1 MANLKLNT
9 LEIMFE
15 EFTNSYDLNTTISR
29 KASKFYPKPK
39 DMERGN
45 DTYFVKQELML
56 TTIENTF
63 DVSASSKSDIIERAI
78 PVTFRN
84 PDNVLYE
91 LTAKEMR
98 DPDKMRDAGK
108 AAAKKLAST
117 VDRILYQTVALQA
130 AIVVKKVGALTWD
143 DGAIAEA
150 ALVQRGYES
159 SDLSLFM
166 NAQDWLAVA
175 KDLGNRA
182 YLGDRNKDAYERSKV
197 PDIANFQTFRTANQY
212 NLAAVGTVTGTT
224 VSGTQSF
231 TPTSMTGN
239 LPTDNRQ
246 MTLTVAGANI
256 ANTKNGDCFV
266 IGTAGTA
273 VNAVHAGDKSDTGSQ
288 QTYRII
294 SGGGTASLVIS
305 PAIIA
310 TGAYQNATQAAGA
323 GAAITFLNTATK
335 PVNPF
340 WSEGAV
346 YLDYG
351 KLEFP
356 DGYGPKVMTSTTE
369 QGVPMQISA
378 FFNHLTG
385 KIEIRNH
392 VMFAATVREREQCG
406 IIIANQV

>member
-1 MANLKLNT
+1 VANLKLNT

-29 KASKFYPKPK
+29 KAGKFYPKPK

-63 DVSASSKSDIIERAI
+63 DISGSPKSDIIERAI
-78 PVTFRN
+78 PITFRN

-117 VDRILYQTVALQA
+117 VDRILYSTVALQA
-130 AIVVKKVGALTWD
+130 SIVVKKVGAFTWD

-159 SDLSLFM
+159 SDLSLFL
-166 NAQDWLAVA
+166 NAQDYLSVA

-182 YLGDRNKDAYERSKV
+182 YLGDRSKDAYERSKV
-197 PDIANFQTFRTANQY
+197 PDIANFQTFRTGNQY

-224 VSGTQSF
+224 VSGAQSF

-246 MTLTVAGANI
+246 MTLVVAGANI
-256 ANTKNGDCFV
+256 ANTKVGDCFT
-266 IGTAGTA
+266 IAG
-273 VNAVHAGDKSDTGSQ
+273 VNSVHAGDKSDTNSL
-288 QTYRII
+288 QTFRIL
-294 SGGGTASLVIS
+294 SGAGTANLVIT

-310 TGAYQNATQAAGA
+310 TGAYQNATAVAGA
-323 GAAITFLNTATK
+323 GAAIVFLNTATK

-346 YLDYG
+346 FLDYG

-356 DGYGPKVMTSTTE
+356 DGYGPKVMQSTTE
-369 QGVPMQISA
+369 QGVPLQISA

-385 KIEIRNH
+385 KVEIRNH

-406 IIIANQV
+406 IIIANQ

>member
-1 MANLKLNT
+1 VANLKLNT

-29 KASKFYPKPK
+29 KAEKFFPKPK

-56 TTIENTF
+56 TAVENTF
-63 DVSASSKSDIIERAI
+63 DVSGSTKADIIERAI
-78 PVTFRN
+78 PITFRN

-91 LTAKEMR
+91 LTAREMR

-130 AIVVKKVGALTWD
+130 AIVVKKVGAFTWD
-143 DGAIAEA
+143 DGALAEA

-159 SDLSLFM
+159 SDLSLFL
-166 NAQDWLAVA
+166 NAQDYLAVA

-182 YLGDRNKDAYERSKV
+182 YLGDRSKDAYERSKV
-197 PDIANFQTFRTANQY
+197 PDITNFQTFRTANQY

-224 VSGTQSF
+224 VSGTQSY
-231 TPTSMTGN
+231 TVTAMTSN
-239 LPTDNRQ
+239 IPTDNRQ

-256 ANTKNGDCFV
+256 ANTKAGDCFT
-266 IGTAGTA
+266 IAG
-273 VNAVHAGDKSDTGSQ
+273 VNSVHAGDKSDTGSL
-288 QTYRII
+288 QTFRIL
-294 SGGGTASLVIS
+294 SGQGTASLVIS

-310 TGAYQNATQAAGA
+310 TGPYQNVTAAAAG
-323 GAAITFLNTATK
+323 GAAIVFLNTATK

-340 WSEGAV
+340 WSQGAV

-351 KLEFP
+351 LLEFP
-356 DGYGPKVMTSTTE
+356 DGYGPKIMKSTTE
-369 QGVPMQISA
+369 QGVPLQISA
-378 FFNHLTG
+378 SFDHMTG
-385 KIEIRNH
+385 KMTIRNH

-406 IIIANQV
+406 IIIANQT